1 MNLTSFSH
9 FWGWNI
15 SEDQTLLPSLV
26 VLFLVRGPSGYKN
39 PKGTASVIF
48 LLFTNNTLQ
57 KKGSIER
64 EKCIYHLL
72 QEGASEAANKT
83 PESTR
88 DSHCTHQAGSSVRIH
103 TLKMPNSRTE
113 DDKNH
118 LIISESIQT
127 PVWKNKE
134 HQTDS
139 KMQSLRAFQLM
150 LADKRIKVAWMYNLP
165 PQIWGLFKLPVL
177 LKWL

>member
-103 TLKMPNSRTE
+103 TLKMPIAGLKMTRTTWLFLNQY
-113 DDKNH
+113 KH
-118 LIISESIQT
+118 QSGKTKSIKQT
-127 PVWKNKE
+127 VRCK
-134 HQTDS
+134 
-139 KMQSLRAFQLM
+139 A
-150 LADKRIKVAWMYNLP
+150 
-165 PQIWGLFKLPVL
+165 WGLFSWCWQIKE
-177 LKWL
+177 